1 MPDIYQ
7 MLNIVSSHVIPVV
20 VLLVF
25 LLINMMYLPY
35 VERKVLAHM
44 QSRLGP
50 MRTGWHGLLQPIA
63 DAVKFLMKEDV
74 IPAKADKW
82 VFKIAPL
89 IVLAMAFGAMVVIPL
104 WPLPGL
110 PRTPQQRGAA
120 LCLEPEHRRARYP
133 RICQRRRLRRD
144 HGGLGIE

>member
-1 MPDIYQ
+1 

-104 WPLPGL
+104 WPSPDSLGL
-110 PRTPQQRGAA
+110 LNKEAPLFVSNLNIGVLAILAFASVEAPTA
-120 LCLEPEHRRARYP
+120 
-133 RICQRRRLRRD
+133 
-144 HGGLGIE
+144 